1 MSLHDWHRLARRLA
15 GVLLA
20 AWLLATLAP
29 AISRGLAAG
38 ADPVSDPLARAH
50 WVELCT
56 DQGMQRVWADAPPAP
71 ADSTPAH
78 LDRPPA
84 PADSTT
90 AHLDRCGHCLLQAER
105 FAPLLPGLPALP
117 VVSVRV
123 AIFVGTLQPD
133 ADAPRHTARA
143 RGPPLLG

>member
-1 MSLHDWHRLARRLA
+1 MPMSLHHWHRLARRLA
-15 GVLLA
+15 GVLLT

-38 ADPVSDPLARAH
+38 ADPVGEPPARAH

-71 ADSTPAH
+71 ADSTP
-78 LDRPPA
+78 
-84 PADSTT
+84 